1 MQATS
6 SPVVDIY
13 QWLINQGPLGVA
25 LAVLAVLSGRIFRRY
40 EEIQELR
47 IKEAKDYG
55 EKMER
60 VAKSSVAA
68 TRKLYRALGEK
79 DDDLDEEE

>member
-1 MQATS
+1 
-6 SPVVDIY
+6 
-13 QWLINQGPLGVA
+13 LINQGPLGVA
-25 LAVLAVLSGRIFRRY
+25 LAVLAILSGRIFRRY

-60 VAKSSVAA
+60 VANSSVSA

-79 DDDLDEEE
+79 DDDLDGKA

>member
-1 MQATS
+1 M
-6 SPVVDIY
+6 VDIY

-60 VAKSSVAA
+60 VAKSSVSA